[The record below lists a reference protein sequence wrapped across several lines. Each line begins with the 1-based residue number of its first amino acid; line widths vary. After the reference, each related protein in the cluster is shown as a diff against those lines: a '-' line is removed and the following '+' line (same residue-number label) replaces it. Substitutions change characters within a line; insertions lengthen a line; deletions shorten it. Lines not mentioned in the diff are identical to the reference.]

1 MAELGSSPR
10 RLALEERRKQ
20 KRMARRRRVLIGLG
34 TGGLLLVLIV
44 AGVFHL
50 MQRGTAGLN
59 VYVEGEILPVGDR
72 LLVLVMGMDA
82 LEPNHTDT
90 LMLVSLNSRTRHIGV
105 LSIPRDTRV
114 RIPGRTGFHR
124 INVAHAI
131 GGPERTV
138 ATVEQLLGV
147 KIDHWVRLDFDG
159 FRKVVDTV
167 GGVEIHIDRP
177 MVYTDKAQNLYID
190 LQPGTQI
197 LDGEKALQYVRYRAD
212 GLGDV
217 VLADPLTGTYRGR
230 VERQLNF
237 VRALAAKVLQPAMLV
252 RAPLIVPQLMEAV
265 HTNMPLDKA
274 LRLAGSVNQVDIERM
289 ETVVLPGNAQT
300 IGGASYWI
308 PDEAGIREAVNRV
321 LLGRHNMVNVVVL
334 NGNGVSGVA
343 ARVAGKLRSE
353 DLYVSRIGNADR
365 YTYAQTLVIPLTGKV
380 ETARDI
386 ASLLGGRVAEDA
398 SVPATV
404 DTAGVDIV
412 VIVGRDYSG

>member
-1 MAELGSSPR
+1 MSDFDPSPR
-10 RLALEERRKQ
+10 RKALEERRRQ
-20 KRMARRRRVLIGLG
+20 KRETRRRRYMIGAG
-34 TGGLLLVLIV
+34 VGLVLLVLV
-44 AGVFHL
+44 AAGVFHL
-50 MQRGTAGLN
+50 MQRGTVGLN
-59 VYVEGEILPVGDR
+59 VYVEGEILPIGDR

-90 LMLVSLNSRTRHIGV
+90 IMLVSLNSRTRHVGV

-124 INVAHAI
+124 VNVAHAV

-147 KIDHWVRLDFDG
+147 QIDHWIRLDFEG
-159 FRKVVDTV
+159 FKKVVDTV
-167 GGVEIHIDRP
+167 GGVELHIDRP

-237 VRALAAKVLQPAMLV
+237 VRALAKRVLQPTMLV
-252 RAPLIVPQLMEAV
+252 RAPVIVPQLMEAV
-265 HTNMPLDKA
+265 HTNMPVDKA
-274 LRLAGSVNQVDIERM
+274 LRLAGSMNQVDLSRM
-289 ETVVLPGNAQT
+289 ETVVLPGRAQT

-308 PDEAGIREAVNRV
+308 PDEAGIKEAVNRV

-334 NGNGVSGVA
+334 NGNGVSGIA
-343 ARVAGKLRSE
+343 AQVAGQLRSE

-365 YTYAQTLVIPLTGKV
+365 YTYAQTLVIPLTGK
-380 ETARDI
+380 EDAAASI
-386 ASLLGGRVAEDA
+386 ASVLGGRVASNA

-404 DTAGVDIV
+404 DTTDVDVV
-412 VIVGRDYSG
+412 VIVGKDYNG